1 MIKATYLLKKRL
13 RFKGVHVT
21 LTRRLLFINLYGHW
35 FSGVTKLHQTQVIQE
50 RCFETEPTRSFN
62 DKVFIRIQVLAVTY
76 FHGILFSLIKIS
88 DFKNKKLS

>member
-13 RFKGVHVT
+13 RFKGVHVA

-50 RCFETEPTRSFN
+50 QF
-62 DKVFIRIQVLAVTY
+62 
-76 FHGILFSLIKIS
+76 ILFQLLFFVPRRK
-88 DFKNKKLS
+88 